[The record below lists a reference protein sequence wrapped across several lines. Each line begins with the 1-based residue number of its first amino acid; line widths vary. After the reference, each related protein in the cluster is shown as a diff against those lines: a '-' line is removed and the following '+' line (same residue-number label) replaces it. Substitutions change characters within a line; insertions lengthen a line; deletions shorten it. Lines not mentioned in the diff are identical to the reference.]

1 MFADFRLAYLES
13 VRSALSL
20 VVYPIQYAVNLP
32 LDVSRQLAQ
41 SITTQR
47 RLLRE
52 NADLQEHILL
62 LESRSQRIAALES
75 ENMRLREL
83 LDSSVK
89 AGERVLVAD
98 LLAVDLDFAVRQVVL
113 NKGSRQGVFVGQP
126 VVDASGIMGQITHV
140 GPLTSTAMLL
150 TDANHAIPV
159 QVNRTG
165 LRAIAAGTGN
175 DDVLELLYVPNNGD
189 LRENDLIVSSGLG
202 GRFPVGYPVG
212 TVENIANDSRKP
224 FAEVTAK
231 PSARVLRAREVLLVW
246 PEQVLP
252 KTGHLS
258 EIGLFQ

>member
-1 MFADFRLAYLES
+1 MVADFRLAYLES

-41 SITTQR
+41 SITSQR

-52 NADLQEHILL
+52 NAELQERILL

-189 LRENDLIVSSGLG
+189 VRENDLIVSSG
-202 GRFPVGYPVG
+202 
-212 TVENIANDSRKP
+212 
-224 FAEVTAK
+224 
-231 PSARVLRAREVLLVW
+231 
-246 PEQVLP
+246 
-252 KTGHLS
+252 
-258 EIGLFQ
+258 